1 MIFTNLFSQA
11 LIRTKRLDKI
21 SSEQW
26 DMRNK
31 KKVKNE
37 RLQFRKR
44 RGKNELLQSSNKA
57 SCCELI
63 SINNI
68 VFLNQ
73 GMYGLSL
80 TNSTFL
86 SY

>member
-11 LIRTKRLDKI
+11 LIRTKKLDKI

-37 RLQFRKR
+37 R
-44 RGKNELLQSSNKA
+44 
-57 SCCELI
+57 
-63 SINNI
+63 
-68 VFLNQ
+68 
-73 GMYGLSL
+73 
-80 TNSTFL
+80 
-86 SY
+86 